1 VWSTRQVTNDWPR
14 RGGWHVV
21 CPSRTS
27 QRSEMIL
34 VHAGNRVD
42 AADRGGPSR
51 FPESQVAFVEER
63 LARLLG
69 ALRPRVVV
77 SAAAAGADL
86 LLLEKALTTEGVG
99 EVHVVLPFSATRF
112 RETSVADRGGAWTE
126 RFDRLL
132 ALVEERE
139 GSHVYEH
146 AKSPDDAGFR
156 AGNRLLVEH
165 ARAEASDEGVLALA
179 VRPRPG
185 DTEPSITDDFVTV
198 ARMHDLTVIDIDP
211 RVRKADMRRA
221 FVVMPF
227 GEKRY
232 KRRKVNCDATFDKV
246 IVPMLEDADLAWE
259 REDRRLDAGI
269 IHVGMIERLGN
280 AHIVVV
286 DTITENANVFYE
298 LGLRHAFAD
307 KATILL
313 GPKGTSP
320 PFDTRPIRHF
330 PYMLAGTAISDQEAL
345 EAIRT
350 LQPVFDRDRLEQAR
364 RDSPV
369 FEFFELPAQ
378 PPLTRLQLR
387 GGGSEAPRILA
398 ELHKRVEQAADQG
411 DTEELDRL
419 AEEIPELPLDPT
431 ERAQLLLIVGMA
443 LREHRRPER
452 AVEVLS
458 PLAYDPDDGHHE
470 LWAQQLAMALRRQG
484 EALVREGR
492 NPEPLWE
499 KAQHL
504 LDSVLAIDKD
514 PETCGIAG
522 GLAKQRAARA
532 FIEGRRELGAAHL
545 QTAARL
551 YLDGI
556 EADPANYYAALNAVT
571 TLRILAQRLGGSA
584 EQLAL
589 ARELLPVALFCAR
602 TAVKHDPDDF
612 WAVVSVAEL
621 VLTAHLLGGKET
633 EDDVVQAYARAA
645 TLRPKPDQLTSVE
658 NQLQLYEHAGD
669 PQELIN
675 RIRGLFGQRP

>member
-1 VWSTRQVTNDWPR
+1 
-14 RGGWHVV
+14 
-21 CPSRTS
+21 
-27 QRSEMIL
+27 MIL

-42 AADRGGPSR
+42 AADRDGPSR
-51 FPESQVAFVEER
+51 FPESQVAFVGGR

-86 LLLEKALTTEGVG
+86 LLLEQALAVEKVA
-99 EVHVVLPFSATRF
+99 VHVVLPFAADAF
-112 RETSVADRGGAWTE
+112 RETSVADRGGAWIE
-126 RFDRLL
+126 RYDRVL
-132 ALVEERE
+132 ALAQERE
-139 GSHVYEH
+139 GSRVYEH
-146 AKSPDDAGFR
+146 DESPDDAGFR

-165 ARAEASDEGVLALA
+165 AQQVAGNDGVLALA

-185 DTEPSITDDFVTV
+185 DAEPSITDDFVTV
-198 ARMHDLTVIDIDP
+198 ARMHGLTVIDVDP
-211 RVRKADMRRA
+211 RLRKADMRRA
-221 FVVMPF
+221 FVAMPF
-227 GEKRY
+227 GEKLY

-246 IVPMLEDADLAWE
+246 IVPLLEDADLAWE

-286 DTITENANVFYE
+286 DTITQNANVFYE

-307 KATILL
+307 KTTILL

-330 PYMLAGTAISDQEAL
+330 PYSLAGTAVSDQEAL

-350 LQPVFDRDRLEQAR
+350 LQPVLDRDRLEQAR

-369 FEFFELPAQ
+369 FEFFEAPTQPALP
-378 PPLTRLQLR
+378 RLRLR
-387 GGGSEAPRILA
+387 GGGSEAPRMLA
-398 ELHKRVEQAADQG
+398 ELHRRVDQAANHG

-419 AEEIPELPLDPT
+419 AEEIPDLPLDPS
-431 ERAQLLLIVGMA
+431 ERAQLLLVVGMA
-443 LREHRRPER
+443 LRENRQPRR

-458 PLAYDPDDGHHE
+458 PLAYDPDDGHYE

-484 EALVREGR
+484 ETLAREGR

-504 LDSVLAIDKD
+504 LDGVLAIDQD

-532 FIEGRRELGAAHL
+532 FTEGRRELAAAHL

-556 EADPANYYAALNAVT
+556 EADPANYYVALNAVT

-589 ARELLPVALFCAR
+589 ARELLPVAQFTAR
-602 TAVKHDPDDF
+602 NAVKHDPDDF
-612 WAVVSVAEL
+612 WSVVSVAEL
-621 VLTAHLLGGKET
+621 VLTAHLLGGMET
-633 EDDVVQAYARAA
+633 QDDVVQAYAQAA
-645 TLRPKPDQLTSVE
+645 TLGPKPDQLTSAE
-658 NQLQLYEHAGD
+658 NQLQLYELVGD
-669 PQELIN
+669 PRELID
-675 RIRGLFGQRP
+675 RIRGLFGLRP

>member
-1 VWSTRQVTNDWPR
+1 
-14 RGGWHVV
+14 
-21 CPSRTS
+21 
-27 QRSEMIL
+27 MIL

-51 FPESQVAFVEER
+51 FPESQVPFVRER
-63 LARLLG
+63 MARLVE

-86 LLLEKALTTEGVG
+86 LLLEEALAVKGLA
-99 EVHVVLPFSATRF
+99 VHVVLPFAAPRF
-112 RETSVADRGGAWTE
+112 REASVADRGNAWTE
-126 RFDRLL
+126 RYDRVLS
-132 ALVEERE
+132 LVRERE
-139 GSHVYEH
+139 GSQVDEH
-146 AKSPDDAGFR
+146 GESPDDAGFR
-156 AGNRLLVEH
+156 AGNRFLVEH
-165 ARAEASDEGVLALA
+165 ARQVADGDGVLGLA
-179 VRPRPG
+179 VRPRLS
-185 DTEPSITDDFVTV
+185 DAEPSITDDFVTV

-211 RVRKADMRRA
+211 GVRKADMPRA
-221 FVVMPF
+221 FVAMPF
-227 GEKRY
+227 GEKLY

-246 IVPMLEDADLAWE
+246 IVPVLEDADLAWD

-269 IHVGMIERLGN
+269 IHVGMIQRLGN
-280 AHIVVV
+280 AHIAVV
-286 DTITENANVFYE
+286 DTIAQNANVFYE

-307 KATILL
+307 KTTILL

-330 PYMLAGTAISDQEAL
+330 PYSLAGTAISDQEAL

-350 LQPVFDRDRLEQAR
+350 LQPFFDPDHLEQAG

-369 FEFFELPAQ
+369 FEFFELPAR

-387 GGGSEAPRILA
+387 GGGGEAPRMLA
-398 ELHKRVEQAADQG
+398 EFHKRVDRAADRG
-411 DTEELDRL
+411 DTQELDRL
-419 AEEIPELPLDPT
+419 AQEIPELRLHSS
-431 ERAQLLLIVGMA
+431 ERAQLLLAVGMA
-443 LREHRRPER
+443 LREHREPKR

-458 PLAYDPDDGHHE
+458 PLAYDPDDGHYE

-484 EALVREGR
+484 EEALANEGR

-499 KAQHL
+499 KAQGL
-504 LDSVLAIDKD
+504 LDGVLAIDND

-532 FIEGRRELGAAHL
+532 LIEGQRELGAAHL
-545 QTAARL
+545 EKAARL

-556 EADPANYYAALNAVT
+556 EADPANYYAALNAVS
-571 TLRILAQRLGGSA
+571 TLRVLAQRLGGSA
-584 EQLAL
+584 EQLQL

-602 TAVKHDPDDF
+602 NAVKHDPDDF

-633 EDDVVQAYARAA
+633 EDDAVQAYARAA
-645 TLRPKPDQLTSVE
+645 AVRTKPDQLTSVR
-658 NQLQLYEHAGD
+658 NQLRLYELVGD
-669 PQELIN
+669 PPELID

>member
-1 VWSTRQVTNDWPR
+1 
-14 RGGWHVV
+14 
-21 CPSRTS
+21 
-27 QRSEMIL
+27 MIL

-51 FPESQVAFVEER
+51 FPESQVTFVEER
-63 LARLLG
+63 LAQLLD

-86 LLLEKALTTEGVG
+86 LLLEQALAIKEVD
-99 EVHVVLPFSATRF
+99 VHVVLPFTAPRF
-112 RETSVADRGGAWTE
+112 RETSVDDRGDAWTE
-126 RFDRLL
+126 RYDRVLS
-132 ALVEERE
+132 LVQDRE
-139 GSHVYEH
+139 GSGVYPH
-146 AKSPDDAGFR
+146 DQSPDDTGFR

-165 ARAEASDEGVLALA
+165 AQQVAADDGVLALA
-179 VRPRPG
+179 VRPHPG
-185 DTEPSITDDFVTV
+185 DTEPSITDDFVAV
-198 ARMHDLTVIDIDP
+198 ARLHDITVIDIDP

-221 FVVMPF
+221 FVAMPF

-246 IVPMLEDADLAWE
+246 IVPVLEDADLAWE

-286 DTITENANVFYE
+286 DTITQNANVFYE

-307 KATILL
+307 KTTILL

-330 PYMLAGTAISDQEAL
+330 SYTLAGTAISDQEAL

-350 LQPVFDRDRLEQAR
+350 LQPVFDRDYLEQAR

-369 FEFFELPAQ
+369 FEFFELSAQ
-378 PPLTRLQLR
+378 PALVRLQLR
-387 GGGSEAPRILA
+387 GGGGEAPRVVA
-398 ELHKRVEQAADQG
+398 ELHRRVSDAADQG

-419 AEEIPELPLDPT
+419 AEEIPEGPLDPT
-431 ERAQLLLIVGMA
+431 ERAQLLLVVGMA
-443 LREHRRPER
+443 LRENRRPER

-458 PLAYDPDDGHHE
+458 RLAYDPDDGHYE

-492 NPEPLWE
+492 NPEPLWD
-499 KAQHL
+499 KAQRL
-504 LDSVLAIDKD
+504 LDGVLAVDQD

-522 GLAKQRAARA
+522 GLAKQRAARE
-532 FIEGRRELGAAHL
+532 FVDGRRELGAAHL

-556 EADPANYYAALNAVT
+556 EADPASYYAGLNAVT

-589 ARELLPVALFCAR
+589 ARELLPVALFSAR
-602 TAVKHDPDDF
+602 NAVKHDPDDF

-621 VLTAHLLGGKET
+621 VLTAHLLGGQET
-633 EDDVVQAYARAA
+633 EDDVVQAYAGAA
-645 TLRPKPDQLTSVE
+645 AGRTKPDQLTSVE
-658 NQLQLYEHAGD
+658 NQLQFYERVGD
-669 PQELIN
+669 PQELID
-675 RIRGLFGQRP
+675 RIRGLFEQRP